1 MAGSEEIHNYLEVAK
16 KLALECGE
24 IFESALALGKR
35 VDTKSS
41 DYDLVTEYDR
51 AIEALLIE
59 GLSSKFPEHKFIAE
73 ESTAAANEMS
83 ALTDSPTW
91 LIDPI
96 DGTTNFVHGFSQ
108 CCISMGLTVKK
119 RLVLGLIYNPSSNE
133 MFTAIRGEGAFLN
146 GKRMNTSKI
155 TELNK
160 SLVYIEPMGIRQS
173 GKNRDIAVAR
183 FEAFVCSTQGIRS
196 FGSAALGLAYVARGT
211 LDALHLDHVG
221 PWDVA
226 AGALLVEEA
235 GGVVIDPKGGPH
247 DLMNPKTIAAAT
259 EKLARDISKMVVDT
273 DLITQ
278 RKRLTRVPS
287 STKLL

>member
-183 FEAFVCSTQGIRS
+183 FEAFVCSTQGTS
-196 FGSAALGLAYVARGT
+196 GSV
-211 LDALHLDHVG
+211 
-221 PWDVA
+221 
-226 AGALLVEEA
+226 
-235 GGVVIDPKGGPH
+235 
-247 DLMNPKTIAAAT
+247 
-259 EKLARDISKMVVDT
+259 
-273 DLITQ
+273 
-278 RKRLTRVPS
+278 RKVQ
-287 STKLL
+287 STKNTSTYNCQGNVGLRQSGLNPMEGRRACILATLGQFQRWNCDIELS